1 MHPSRIAGAP
11 LEDVGESA
19 EGGPGPGDSEPVWR
33 ARADRRRARSLT
45 REGPRSALVVAG
57 LVGLVAL
64 PLIVALVALR
74 HPTWVPTLDLAMT
87 ELRVRDVASSHPP
100 LIGLPGR
107 IGTLVEQ
114 GSHPGPVS
122 FWAMWPFYQLFGASA
137 WALQAAAV
145 SLHVLAMGAFLW
157 IAHRRGGIGLA
168 LGGAAVL
175 AILVR
180 TYEVG
185 TLAEPWNLFLPLLW
199 WMVFLLAVW
208 SVLCGDVP
216 LLSVAVFAGS
226 FCMQTHVSYV
236 GLTGGLGILAVAAGL
251 LTVNARRRDPRAR
264 QEAIRWCLIAAA
276 VGAVL
281 WVPPVID
288 QLTSSPGNLSI
299 LRDYFGD
306 PPEASVGLRQGVE
319 LLLVRLD
326 PWSLVTEHQTTFDSL
341 SDASQATGGS
351 LVPGSLVLA
360 AWVGAVVAAWRMRHR
375 ALLRLHLVVGVAL
388 VLGAATASRIFG
400 FVWYYLMLW
409 AWGTTALLLLGL
421 GWTAAALVGNRL
433 GAPTRR
439 SAATAGG
446 IALVV
451 VTLASTALLVRD
463 AVDVEVPAPRLSAT
477 VDRLVPPTVAALAR
491 GAASADGRDGHYLV
505 TWSDAESIGSQG
517 LGLVNELERNG
528 FEVGVLANY
537 RAPATQY
544 RVIEPVDATAIVHLA
559 TGVNIEKGRAEPGY
573 REVAFVDARTT
584 GERAEY
590 RRLRSRV
597 IDELRRAGRS
607 ELVPL
612 VDENVFAAAIDTRVP
627 RHTRELVS
635 RMLDLGLPAAVFV
648 GPPGSR

>member
-1 MHPSRIAGAP
+1 MP
-11 LEDVGESA
+11 
-19 EGGPGPGDSEPVWR
+19 
-33 ARADRRRARSLT
+33 
-45 REGPRSALVVAG
+45 SALVVAG
-57 LVGLVAL
+57 LLGLVAL

-208 SVLCGDVP
+208 SVICGDLP
-216 LLSVAVFAGS
+216 LLPVAVLAGS

-236 GLTGGLGILAVAAGL
+236 GLTGGLGILAVGGGL
-251 LTVNARRRDPRAR
+251 LAVRARRRDPGAR
-264 QEAIRWCLIAAA
+264 RDSIRWCLIAAA

-281 WVPPVID
+281 WIPPVID
-288 QLTSSPGNLSI
+288 QLTSSPGNLSV

-306 PPEASVGLRQGVE
+306 PPEAPVGLRQGVE
-319 LLLVRLD
+319 LLLARLD
-326 PWSLVTEHQTTFDSL
+326 PWSLVTEPQTTFDSL

-351 LVPGSLVLA
+351 LVPGSAVLA
-360 AWVGAVVAAWRMRHR
+360 GWVASVVVAGRMRHR

-409 AWGTTALLLLGL
+409 AWGIAALLLLAI
-421 GWTAAALVGNRL
+421 GWTGAALVGNRL
-433 GAPTRR
+433 GGPTRR

-446 IALVV
+446 LALVT
-451 VTLASTALLVRD
+451 VTLVSTALLVPD

-477 VDRLVPPTVAALAR
+477 VDRLVPPTVAALAN
-491 GAASADGRDGHYLV
+491 GAASADGRDGLYLV

-528 FEVGVLANY
+528 FEVGVLESY

-544 RVIEPVDATAIVHLA
+544 RVIEPGDATAIVHLA
-559 TGVNIEKGRAEPGY
+559 TGVNIKKGRAQPGY
-573 REVAFVDARTT
+573 REVAFIDARTSAQ
-584 GERAEY
+584 RAEY
-590 RRLRSRV
+590 GRLRSRV

-635 RMLDLGLPAAVFV
+635 RLLDLGLPAAVFV
-648 GPPGSR
+648 GPPRAAD